1 MLATRNLSLAVLRC
15 RVVST
20 RHRLLPVPVA
30 ALVGALLAVSL
41 AGSGGAGSA
50 PALLQRAHDL
60 RAANT
65 ALAARTHTALLQLYA
80 LDSRLARAHA
90 RLDALTAQ
98 AAALRRERL
107 LTAGRLRIARH
118 DSAAAEAQLGA
129 RLRQLYEQG
138 QTDPLAVLLGA
149 QSLDDALAGL
159 DALDR
164 SATLDHRLIEE
175 TRQAR
180 AHEQAVA
187 ASLAARSATLER
199 LRRDAAAAAAT
210 IAATRAQQSGYVA
223 SLRAKERL
231 NGARI
236 SSLERA
242 AQAAQAKSAL
252 VATAAAAPAAAG
264 AHTMSVVATGYSGT
278 DATASGLATG
288 WGIVAVDPSVIPLG
302 TRMSIPGYGSGV
314 AADVGS
320 GVSGAM
326 IDLWFPTD
334 AQARSW
340 GRRTVTISLN

>member
-1 MLATRNLSLAVLRC
+1 MLATRNLSLTVLRC
-15 RVVST
+15 RPVST

-30 ALVGALLAVSL
+30 VLVGALLAVSL

-50 PALLQRAHDL
+50 PALLQRAHEL

-65 ALAARTHTALLQLYA
+65 ALGARTHAALLQLYA

-98 AAALRRERL
+98 AEALRRERV

-118 DSAAAEAQLGA
+118 DVAAAEAQLGA

-138 QTDPLAVLLGA
+138 QADDPLAVLLGA
-149 QSLDDALAGL
+149 RSLDDALAGL

-164 SATLDHRLIEE
+164 SATLDRRLIEE

-180 AHEQAVA
+180 AYEQAVT

-199 LRRDAAAAAAT
+199 LRRDAAAAAAA
-210 IAATRAQQSGYVA
+210 IAATRAQQAGYLA

-252 VATAAAAPAAAG
+252 VATAAPAAAPG
-264 AHTMSVVATGYSGT
+264 AHTMSVVATGYS
-278 DATASGLATG
+278 
-288 WGIVAVDPSVIPLG
+288 
-302 TRMSIPGYGSGV
+302 
-314 AADVGS
+314 
-320 GVSGAM
+320 
-326 IDLWFPTD
+326 
-334 AQARSW
+334 
-340 GRRTVTISLN
+340 

>member
-1 MLATRNLSLAVLRC
+1 MLATRNLSRAVLRC

-30 ALVGALLAVSL
+30 VLVGALLAVSL

-50 PALLQRAHDL
+50 PALLQRAHEL

-65 ALAARTHTALLQLYA
+65 ALGARTHAALLQLYA

-98 AAALRRERL
+98 AEALRRERV

-118 DSAAAEAQLGA
+118 DAAAAEAQLGE

-164 SATLDHRLIEE
+164 SAKLDRRLIRE
-175 TRQAR
+175 TRLAR
-180 AHEQAVA
+180 AHEQDVA
-187 ASLAARSATLER
+187 ESLAARSATLER
-199 LRRDAAAAAAT
+199 LRRDAAATAAA
-210 IAATRAQQSGYVA
+210 IASTRAEQAGYLA
-223 SLRAKERL
+223 SLRSKERL

-242 AQAAQAKSAL
+242 ARAAQAKSVTL
-252 VATAAAAPAAAG
+252 VVAPAAPSAP
-264 AHTMSVVATGYSGT
+264 AVA
-278 DATASGLATG
+278 
-288 WGIVAVDPSVIPLG
+288 
-302 TRMSIPGYGSGV
+302 
-314 AADVGS
+314 
-320 GVSGAM
+320 
-326 IDLWFPTD
+326 
-334 AQARSW
+334 
-340 GRRTVTISLN
+340 